1 MKYQPFGSHA
11 IEIKMRSLRFK
22 SPPSTAR
29 YDTTSLNEIEMTS
42 TAMPRPKKN
51 IFVEYKFETIFI
63 YIFFKYSKIITNGV
77 WIKFTN
83 LNLSSYQAKQYRLKN
98 DPKIGKGLCNSIF
111 ICPAKFAPKNKKM
124 NIVQDVRTHFNILQ
138 FNDLRGNRQHSNKN

>member
-22 SPPSTAR
+22 SPPSTAK

-42 TAMPRPKKN
+42 TAMPRPKN
-51 IFVEYKFETIFI
+51 IVLLNRSLKQHLLS
-63 YIFFKYSKIITNGV
+63 FFKYSKIITDGV

-98 DPKIGKGLCNSIF
+98 DPKIGKGLCHSVF
-111 ICPAKFAPKNKKM
+111 ICPTKFAPKNK
-124 NIVQDVRTHFNILQ
+124 
-138 FNDLRGNRQHSNKN
+138 NKII